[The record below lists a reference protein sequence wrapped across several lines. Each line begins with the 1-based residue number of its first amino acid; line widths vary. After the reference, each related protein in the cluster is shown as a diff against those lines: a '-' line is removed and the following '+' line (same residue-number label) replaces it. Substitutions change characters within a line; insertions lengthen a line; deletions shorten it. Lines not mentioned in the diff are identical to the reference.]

1 MVDILAAGVAA
12 HLAAPVAL
20 VRARVDGDGVREA
33 DGGGDLSAA
42 EQMVVLNK
50 FYTPSVKEPLKLN
63 AYLRCMDAETA
74 MLSDAVRRNDPD
86 AKSKHALLNPA
97 LGVKMEASGRLAT
110 LLAVGLDLLTH
121 GGDLPDE
128 LVQGARRETFKES
141 TDDDRTFLR
150 LLKHLLQQMQNLND
164 SSNTPHDLLG
174 LLTVAARLHG
184 HELEGTATRDK
195 ERVAHPNATG
205 KDGRVRV
212 VKFLRFKQVLP
223 DMVDDWLVPS
233 KRLGYS
239 VATANWVSAHAA
251 LDEEEGQLGM
261 QDVSELDGELYT
273 APINVGDQRC
283 EKLDAAAL
291 DTEYTRLKNLYQ
303 RGRLTDRDKR
313 WLDWIMVAN
322 EEASPAD
329 ANGVRLLTV
338 SYGKS
343 STRVIGR
350 RTATHPSMQ
359 HCPSGLRPLIV
370 SRFYHD
376 VDMVNCHPTLMLQTA
391 EKMNV
396 PSYKIQKLREYVTHR
411 QPMLVRIGEHYG
423 IPAAKAKYGVLR
435 VLNGGSIAAWI
446 NDSTTGCSRN
456 KDTPQA
462 DLRDLEEVARVVRD
476 TFFAML
482 EYKERVEALRTELTA
497 TTKAKVAAAEARV
510 QAASAGGKEQARL
523 ELGNARRKASTT
535 AIERSLLSACLFELE
550 DMVLMVIVK
559 SFEAGGWTVS
569 SFQFDGLHAEHR
581 TADSR
586 DVQTGKW
593 VKLEAAMRAAERAV
607 EGKLSYK
614 IQLTEKALFDNA
626 R

>member
-1 MVDILAAGVAA
+1 
-12 HLAAPVAL
+12 
-20 VRARVDGDGVREA
+20 
-33 DGGGDLSAA
+33 
-42 EQMVVLNK
+42 
-50 FYTPSVKEPLKLN
+50 
-63 AYLRCMDAETA
+63 
-74 MLSDAVRRNDPD
+74 
-86 AKSKHALLNPA
+86 
-97 LGVKMEASGRLAT
+97 
-110 LLAVGLDLLTH
+110 
-121 GGDLPDE
+121 
-128 LVQGARRETFKES
+128 
-141 TDDDRTFLR
+141 
-150 LLKHLLQQMQNLND
+150 
-164 SSNTPHDLLG
+164 
-174 LLTVAARLHG
+174 
-184 HELEGTATRDK
+184 
-195 ERVAHPNATG
+195 
-205 KDGRVRV
+205 
-212 VKFLRFKQVLP
+212 
-223 DMVDDWLVPS
+223 
-233 KRLGYS
+233 
-239 VATANWVSAHAA
+239 
-251 LDEEEGQLGM
+251 
-261 QDVSELDGELYT
+261 
-273 APINVGDQRC
+273 
-283 EKLDAAAL
+283 
-291 DTEYTRLKNLYQ
+291 
-303 RGRLTDRDKR
+303 
-313 WLDWIMVAN
+313 
-322 EEASPAD
+322 
-329 ANGVRLLTV
+329 
-338 SYGKS
+338 
-343 STRVIGR
+343 
-350 RTATHPSMQ
+350 MQ

-550 DMVLMVIVK
+550 DMVLMVIVD
-559 SFEAGGWTVS
+559 SFEAGDWVVS
-569 SFQFDGLHAEHR
+569 SFQFDGLHVEHR

-586 DVQTGKW
+586 DAQTGKW
-593 VKLEAAMRAAERAV
+593 AELEAAMRAAERAV
-607 EGKLSYK
+607 EEKLGYK